1 MFWPPTL
8 KGANIDQRIWNTD
21 DEELLAIAD
30 GIHAFDYDSVRVLLA
45 ADDGTPLVSEL
56 RYTSSLSRVLILS
69 NSSIVSNLG
78 LLDVGNRRLTDRLI
92 ESFSTGRVGFLSGD
106 EDPTIRQGTS
116 QEDFKGFEMLT
127 VWPFNVMTIHAA
139 LIAMV
144 AIIAAFP
151 IFGRPKSTPRIS
163 TANFGEHVESVGELL
178 RATKGREYA
187 IDAISKYFRIVRG
200 DQKTQW
206 DNRNSL
212 DPPSS
217 GSSSSES
224 ESRDLNS
231 GDSKSGGSKADP

>member
-1 MFWPPTL
+1 MFQFPTIRGPNTDL
-8 KGANIDQRIWNTD
+8 KIWNTD

-30 GIHAFDYDSVRVLLA
+30 GIHAIDYDTVRVLLA

-78 LLDVGNRRLTDRLI
+78 LLDAGNRRLTDRLI
-92 ESFSTGRVGFLSGD
+92 ESFSEGRVGFLSGD
-106 EDPTIRQGTS
+106 EEPAIRQGTS

-139 LIAMV
+139 LVAMV

-151 IFGRPKSTPRIS
+151 IFGRPKSSPRVS
-163 TANFGEHVESVGELL
+163 TANFGEHVESVGDLL
-178 RATKGREYA
+178 RATNGREYA
-187 IDAISKYFRIVRG
+187 IDSISKYFRIVRG

-206 DNRNSL
+206 VHRNSL
-212 DPPSS
+212 DPPSDPPSS

-224 ESRDLNS
+224 ESS
-231 GDSKSGGSKADP
+231 DSKSGGSKTDP

>member
-1 MFWPPTL
+1 MFQFPTIRGPNTDL
-8 KGANIDQRIWNTD
+8 KIWNTD

-30 GIHAFDYDSVRVLLA
+30 GIHAIDYNTVRVLLA

-56 RYTSSLSRVLILS
+56 RYTSSSSRVLIVS

-78 LLDVGNRRLTDRLI
+78 LLDGGNRRLTDRLI
-92 ESFSTGRVGFLSGD
+92 ESFSEGRVGFLSGD
-106 EDPTIRQGTS
+106 EEPTIRQGTS

-151 IFGRPKSTPRIS
+151 IFGRPKSSPRVS
-163 TANFGEHVESVGELL
+163 TANFGEHVESVGDLL
-178 RATKGREYA
+178 RATNGREFA
-187 IDAISKYFRIVRG
+187 IDSISKYFRIVRG

-206 DNRNSL
+206 VNPNSL
-212 DPPSS
+212 DPPTS
-217 GSSSSES
+217 GSSSSDS
-224 ESRDLNS
+224 ESS
-231 GDSKSGGSKADP
+231 SSKTDP